1 MWSLCSWGQMEFHY
15 ISFPAT
21 RCLCWTRIRTWLM
34 QVLELQ
40 CWTFPGYAWT
50 QLEAVKSAVQ
60 RWWLEYDD
68 EGYQTALHSK
78 SPFEQM
84 LVFGNLVTYL
94 CQSGAIHH
102 FAKMFHLWL
111 TLHTLRCH
119 LKCKIFSP
127 TWFGWNSHH
136 LQIHVSPFEFV
147 GTDSVKW
154 LFFSTSWFEAL
165 PRFRAWRKH
174 EEKCLSYWICI
185 IRWRISDGSSTG
197 LQSHSWW
204 FNRTSGT
211 INSFPLTFANIS
223 LLLSVMYH
231 CSQWSLKL

>member
-1 MWSLCSWGQMEFHY
+1 MGWCIVLFFQLSPVYLPVIHMSEDLVIFQVLEGEIWAIILSCCSWRKKKFMHEREAHY

-40 CWTFPGYAWT
+40 RWTFPGYAWT

-68 EGYQTALHSK
+68 EGYQIALHSK

-84 LVFGNLVTYL
+84 LVFENLFTYL

-102 FAKMFHLWL
+102 FAKVFHLWL

-136 LQIHVSPFEFV
+136 L
-147 GTDSVKW
+147 
-154 LFFSTSWFEAL
+154 
-165 PRFRAWRKH
+165 
-174 EEKCLSYWICI
+174 
-185 IRWRISDGSSTG
+185 
-197 LQSHSWW
+197 
-204 FNRTSGT
+204 
-211 INSFPLTFANIS
+211 
-223 LLLSVMYH
+223 
-231 CSQWSLKL
+231 